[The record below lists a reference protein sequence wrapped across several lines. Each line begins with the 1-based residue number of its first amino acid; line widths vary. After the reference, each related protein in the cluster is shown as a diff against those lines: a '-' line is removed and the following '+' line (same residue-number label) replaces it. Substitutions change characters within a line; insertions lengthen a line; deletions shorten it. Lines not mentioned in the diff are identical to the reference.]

1 MSKKHWN
8 IWLYHGIIALLCLL
22 HAAPGRAQAKLNT
35 APFTENFDAG
45 VNTSVWTIANTPCIS
60 ADTGYTGLAGDQALK
75 VNISGAA
82 GSANVTH
89 NLDVTQVS
97 NATSLVRLRISALVK
112 AQNIA
117 QPPASY
123 NGIKMMLHTHDPVRG
138 DLWPQATPNGSV
150 FPINY
155 AWKEISFVTYVPAG
169 ATSAALV
176 LGLEA
181 TTGTVWFDNVKVTV
195 TALAGDVMF
204 SENFDGSGA
213 QQTIQSWPGYNSAD
227 MALIPGYGGT
237 GYGLKVA
244 IPYPSTG
251 TASVVIPLNANRICG
266 ARIEVKAF
274 LKADSIVL
282 GPNGQSFNGVKMM
295 LHTTN
300 GTTHTWP
307 QAVNVNGTYDW
318 TSNSFVATVPQDTTQ
333 ATLTLGLENAGG
345 DIRFDSVQVS
355 IKDMPRVRPAI
366 PATTPADWRH
376 PAGVSRLRG
385 AMVTY
390 GMDPASAAVLG
401 GWNANLAR
409 YQLNWI
415 GGDPEGA
422 PNLSDITAYEKWLG
436 IKADGTVN
444 TADPN
449 CAIVRLDGF
458 LATAKANRFMV
469 VVDLHAVCGYS
480 RDAYGQYLLF
490 QQPQYQTELIHVWD
504 VISKHCNASANSSVI
519 WGYDIANEPFEGD
532 YSGSLL
538 SWHDLATQVAQKI
551 RLNDTTRAII
561 IEPANAAP
569 SEFAFFNPVAV
580 SGVVYSFHFYQPTGF
595 THQGV
600 NPYMTGASYPDT
612 TKGWTKASLLA
623 GMQPALDFKT
633 DLGVPM
639 YVGEFGCLRWAGP
652 TTTPVTNP
660 PSTLA
665 APTTAQ
671 AVSWMTDVRDL
682 LEASQLDWSYH
693 AFREFSGWDIE
704 MNSDPANSARVFS
717 WPGSPSDRMNV
728 ICATLQQNTKPTF

>member
-1 MSKKHWN
+1 MSKKRWN
-8 IWLYHGIIALLCLL
+8 IWLYHVIIALLCLL
-22 HAAPGRAQAKLNT
+22 HATPGKAQAKLNT

-45 VNTSVWTIANTPCIS
+45 VNTSVWTVANTPCIS

-75 VNISGAA
+75 VNISGTA

-89 NLDVTQVS
+89 NLDLTQVS

-123 NGIKMMLHTHDPVRG
+123 NGIKLMLHTHDAVHG

-155 AWKEISFVTYVPAG
+155 AWKEVSFVTYVPAG
-169 ATSAALV
+169 ATSAAVV

-181 TTGTVWFDNVKVTV
+181 TTGTVWFDNLKVTV
-195 TALAGDVMF
+195 TAMAGDVMF
-204 SENFDGSGA
+204 AENFDGGTA
-213 QQTIQSWPGYNSAD
+213 QATIQSWPGYNSAD
-227 MALIPGYGGT
+227 MALVPGYGGT
-237 GYGLKVA
+237 GNALKVA

-251 TASVVIPLNANRICG
+251 TASVVIPLSANRICG

-295 LHTTN
+295 LHLTN
-300 GTTHTWP
+300 GTTHSWP
-307 QAVNVNGTYDW
+307 QAPNVNGTYDW
-318 TSNSFVATVPQDTTQ
+318 RSNSYVATVPQDTTL

-345 DIRFDSVQVS
+345 DIRFDSVQVA

-366 PATTPADWRH
+366 PATTPIDWRH
-376 PAGVSRLRG
+376 PAGVSHLRG
-385 AMVTY
+385 AMVNY
-390 GMDPASAAVLG
+390 ASDATSTGVLG

-409 YQLNWI
+409 FQLNWI
-415 GGDPEGA
+415 SGDPEGS
-422 PNLSDITAYEKWLG
+422 PNLADITAYEKWLG

-444 TADPN
+444 TTDPN
-449 CAIVRLDGF
+449 CAIVKLDAF
-458 LATAKANRFMV
+458 MALARTNRFMV
-469 VVDLHAVCGYS
+469 VVDLHSVPGYS
-480 RDAYGQYLLF
+480 RDAYGQNLLF
-490 QQPQYQTELIHVWD
+490 QQGQYQTELIHVWD
-504 VISKHCNASANSSVI
+504 VISKHCNASTNSSVI
-519 WGYDIANEPFEGD
+519 WGYDIANEPYEGD
-532 YSGSLL
+532 YSSTLL

-561 IEPANAAP
+561 IEPANADP
-569 SEFAFFNPVAV
+569 SEFNFFNPVAV
-580 SGVVYSFHFYQPTGF
+580 TGVVYSYHFYQPMGF

-600 NPYMTGASYPDT
+600 SGYLTGTTYPDT
-612 TKGWTKASLLA
+612 TKGWTKTALQA
-623 GMQPALDFKT
+623 GMQPALDYKS

-652 TTTPVTNP
+652 TGSPATQPA
-660 PSTLA
+660 TLS
-665 APTTAQ
+665 APTTPQ
-671 AVSWMTDVRDL
+671 AVTWMTDVRDL
-682 LEASQLDWSYH
+682 LEANQLDWSYH

-704 MNSDPANSARVFS
+704 MNSDPANSVRIYS
-717 WPGSPSDRMNV
+717 WPATPSDRMGV
-728 ICATLQQNTKPTF
+728 ICTTLQSNTKPAF